1 MSSEN
6 KKRDNFSPLTVIMLV
21 ILSIYVALLLFL
33 LLWAVMQVFKHPLDF
48 NKNPIW
54 FPSSEGTQHGF
65 TTVNFGALFA
75 YSEKTWMGDG
85 ATRTRVGFVEII
97 LNSVVYAVGG
107 ALVNTAVMGLMAYLT
122 AKYEYFYSKLIYG
135 IVIVVMVVPIV
146 GAQAS
151 EIQMLRYMHL
161 YNTRFA
167 FIVLKAS
174 FVGGVYFLVFY
185 AAFKSIPM
193 TYTEAAMIDG
203 ASDWCIV
210 VRICLPLVL
219 NVFMTVFLITFI
231 QYWNDYQLPLV
242 YMPDYPTLSYYIF
255 MMKMSSQPIR
265 GDGLKFPINAA
276 SEPLNLAAAMILI
289 APVLII
295 FIALHERLMGN
306 LSVGGIKG

>member
-135 IVIVVMVVPIV
+135 IVIVVMVIPVV
-146 GAQAS
+146 GSQAS
-151 EIQMLRYMHL
+151 EIQVLDAL
-161 YNTRFA
+161 GLWNTRFG
-167 FIVLKAS
+167 FVILKAG
-174 FVGGVYFLVFY
+174 FVGVYFLVFY
-185 AAFKSIPM
+185 ETFKGIPM

-203 ASDWCIV
+203 ASDWYIMTE
-210 VRICLPLVL
+210 IYLPMVL
-219 NVFMTVFLITFI
+219 NVFTTIALITFI
-231 QYWNDYQLPLV
+231 QFWNDYQMAMM
-242 YMPDYPTLSYYIF
+242 YMPDYPTLSYFLFRVQNSSTPVIVGREKILLSGPTVKMTATVVL
-255 MMKMSSQPIR
+255 MMPI
-265 GDGLKFPINAA
+265 
-276 SEPLNLAAAMILI
+276 
-289 APVLII
+289 LII
-295 FIALHERLMGN
+295 FISLHEKLMGN
-306 LSVGGIKG
+306 LSIGGIKG

>member
-135 IVIVVMVVPIV
+135 IVIVVMVIPVV
-146 GAQAS
+146 GSQAS
-151 EIQMLRYMHL
+151 EIQVLDAL
-161 YNTRFA
+161 GLWNTRFG
-167 FIVLKAS
+167 FVILKAG
-174 FVGGVYFLVFY
+174 FVGVYFLVFY
-185 AAFKSIPM
+185 ETFKGIPM

-203 ASDWCIV
+203 ASDWYIMTE
-210 VRICLPLVL
+210 IYLPMVL
-219 NVFMTVFLITFI
+219 NVFTTIALITFI
-231 QYWNDYQLPLV
+231 QFWNDYQMAMM
-242 YMPDYPTLSYYIF
+242 YMPDYPTLSYFLFRVQNSSTPVTVGREKILLSGPTVKMTATVVL
-255 MMKMSSQPIR
+255 MMPI
-265 GDGLKFPINAA
+265 
-276 SEPLNLAAAMILI
+276 
-289 APVLII
+289 LII
-295 FIALHERLMGN
+295 FISLHEKLMGN
-306 LSVGGIKG
+306 LSIGGIKG

>member
-1 MSSEN
+1 MAKEA

-21 ILSIYVALLLFL
+21 CLTAYCIALIFMLAWALSQSLKHSHLFTYDPVKIPNKESFTL
-33 LLWAVMQVFKHPLDF
+33 DNFKAVFINM
-48 NKNPIW
+48 NTNW
-54 FPSSEGTQHGF
+54 RGGTQGSPNF
-65 TTVNFGALFA
+65 LGLLINTVS
-75 YSEKTWMGDG
+75 YS
-85 ATRTRVGFVEII
+85 
-97 LNSVVYAVGG
+97 VGG
-107 ALVNTAVMGLMAYLT
+107 AFLNAAITCLIAYLT
-122 AKYEYFYSKLIYG
+122 ARYNYFYSKILYG
-135 IVIVVMVVPIV
+135 IVIVVMVVPMV

-203 ASDWCIV
+203 ASDWCIM